1 MGRTGWFT
9 ADRAQGWWDADR
21 GTMRT
26 GDVTAEIADDPT
38 SIVIMRGDADLDA
51 QTVRL
56 LLPRRQ
62 PREAGSAGG
71 EEATADLVVLGTSSL
86 DVQRG
91 DRFFASSEL
100 YEVIY
105 VAPEQPSSGE
115 RVEAYCRQVQ

>member
-9 ADRAQGWWDADR
+9 ADRAQEWCDGPR

-38 SIVIMRGDADLDA
+38 SIVILRGDDDLDA

-56 LLPRRQ
+56 MVPSIQ
-62 PREAGSAGG
+62 PGESGSVGG
-71 EEATADLVVLGTSSL
+71 EQATGQVTVLGTSTF

-91 DRFFASSEL
+91 DRFLVGSEL

-105 VAPEQPSSGE
+105 VAPAQASAGE
-115 RVEAYCRQVQ
+115 RVEAHCRQVQ